1 MGLLPDALATQVVK
15 TLRERGATLATSESL
30 TGGLIGATI
39 TEVPGA
45 SEVYLGGA
53 IAYDVMMK
61 ARLSGVSRTI
71 LHTYGVVSE
80 QTVTEMAVGIQTLT
94 GSTWAIAASGVA
106 GPAPQ
111 QGHAPGEVWIG
122 LAGPQLGQH
131 HFLLARRHQFTG
143 DRSAVRQQTVA
154 TSLQMLLT
162 ALSPV

>member
-1 MGLLPDALATQVVK
+1 MAHIPDPLAQRLVK
-15 TLRERGATLATSESL
+15 TLRDRGASLATSESL

-39 TEVPGA
+39 TGVPGA

-80 QTVTEMAVGIQTLT
+80 QTVTEMAVGIQTMT
-94 GSTWAIAASGVA
+94 GATWTIAASGVA
-106 GPAPQ
+106 GPTPQ
-111 QGHAPGEVWIG
+111 EGHPPGEVWIG
-122 LAGPQLGQH
+122 LAGPQVGQH
-131 HFLLARRHQFTG
+131 QVLLAQRFQFEG
-143 DRSAVRQQTVA
+143 DREQVREQTVA
-154 TSLQMLLT
+154 TSLQLLLT